1 MAMPSFKPVRSVVR
15 ALEVL
20 SLINRDR
27 GSTIADLH
35 RDIGLPKPTLV
46 RLLETLA
53 AVGYVAKDPGRN
65 EYRVTHLV
73 ERLSVG
79 FYGSPLI
86 VEAARDDALDLTRR
100 LKWPITVAILD
111 NDAMVVLYSTVP
123 ESPIAPGRPPAFS
136 RYRLLTRA
144 HGLSFL
150 AFCSDEQRELIVAS
164 LVKSQ
169 HPEDRIA
176 NAPANIARLIA
187 QTRKLG
193 YAFRDPRVEP
203 KLSSSM
209 AVPIMAEGE
218 PIGSLGL
225 TYYTSAMG
233 RAAAARRYVP
243 ELQKAARSIER
254 RIEELSRPRRAVT
267 KGKER
272 AER

>member
-1 MAMPSFKPVRSVVR
+1 MPSFKPVRSVIR

-27 GSTIADLH
+27 GSSITELH
-35 RDIGLPKPTLV
+35 RDTALPKPTLV
-46 RLLETLA
+46 RLLETLSA
-53 AVGYVAKDPGRN
+53 AGYVAKDKGRK

-86 VEAARDDALDLTRR
+86 VEAARLDALDLTKR
-100 LKWPITVAILD
+100 LKWPITVAVLD

-123 ESPIAPGRPPAFS
+123 ESPISPGRPPAFS

-144 HGLSFL
+144 HGRAFL

-164 LVKSQ
+164 LLKSK
-169 HPEDRIA
+169 HPEDCLA
-176 NAPANIARLIA
+176 NSPDNIARIIT

-203 KLSSSM
+203 RLSMSLS
-209 AVPIMAEGE
+209 VPIVARGE
-218 PIGSLGL
+218 AIGSLGL
-225 TYYTSAMG
+225 TYYTSAM
-233 RAAAARRYVP
+233 RQAAAARRYVP

-254 RIEELSRPRRAVT
+254 KIEELSRPRRS
-267 KGKER
+267 
-272 AER
+272 

>member
-1 MAMPSFKPVRSVVR
+1 MPSFKPVRSVVR

-27 GSTIADLH
+27 GSSIAELH
-35 RDIGLPKPTLV
+35 RDVGLPKPTLV

-53 AVGYVAKDPGRN
+53 SAGYVAKDKGRK

-86 VEAARDDALDLTRR
+86 VEAARDASLDLTRR
-100 LKWPITVAILD
+100 LKWPITVAVLD

-144 HGLSFL
+144 HGRTFL
-150 AFCSDEQRELIVAS
+150 AFCSDEQRELIIAS
-164 LVKSQ
+164 LLKSK
-169 HPEDRIA
+169 HPEDRLA
-176 NAPANIARLIA
+176 NSPESIARIIT

-203 KLSSSM
+203 RLSMSLS
-209 AVPIMAEGE
+209 VPVLARGE
-218 PIGSLGL
+218 AIASLSL
-225 TYYTSAMG
+225 TYYASAMK
-233 RAAAARRYVP
+233 RAEAARRYVP
-243 ELQKAARSIER
+243 ELQQAARAIEKKVD
-254 RIEELSRPRRAVT
+254 ELSRPRRS
-267 KGKER
+267 
-272 AER
+272 

>member
-1 MAMPSFKPVRSVVR
+1 MPSFKPVRSIVR

-20 SLINRDR
+20 SLISRDR
-27 GSTIADLH
+27 GSTIAELH
-35 RDIGLPKPTLV
+35 HDTGLPKPTLV

-53 AVGYVAKDPGRN
+53 AAGYVAKDEGRR

-86 VEAARDDALDLTRR
+86 VEAAREDVLDLTRR
-100 LKWPITVAILD
+100 LKWPITVAVLD

-123 ESPIAPGRPPAFS
+123 ESPMSPGRPPAFS

-144 HGLSFL
+144 HGRAFL

-164 LVKSQ
+164 LLKSK
-169 HPEDRIA
+169 HPEDRLA
-176 NAPANIARLIA
+176 NSPDNIARIIA

-203 KLSSSM
+203 RLSMSLS
-209 AVPIMAEGE
+209 VPIMARGDA
-218 PIGSLGL
+218 IGSLSL
-225 TYYTSAMG
+225 TYYSSAMKQ
-233 RAAAARRYVP
+233 ATAARRYVP
-243 ELQKAARSIER
+243 EMQAAARSVER
-254 RIEELSRPRRAVT
+254 RIEELSRPRRV
-267 KGKER
+267 
-272 AER
+272 

>member
-1 MAMPSFKPVRSVVR
+1 MPSFKPVRSVVR

-27 GSTIADLH
+27 GSSIADLH
-35 RDIGLPKPTLV
+35 RDTELPKPTLV

-53 AVGYVAKDPGRN
+53 AVGYVAKDRGQK

-86 VEAARDDALDLTRR
+86 VEAAKADALDLTRR
-100 LKWPITVAILD
+100 FKWPITLAIMD

-144 HGLSFL
+144 HGLAFL

-164 LVKSQ
+164 LLKSR
-169 HPEDRIA
+169 HPEDRLA
-176 NAPANIARLIA
+176 NSASNIARLIA
-187 QTRKLG
+187 ETRKLG

-203 KLSSSM
+203 KLSSSLS
-209 AVPIMAEGE
+209 VPIMADGE
-218 PIGSLGL
+218 AIGSLGL

-233 RAAAARRYVP
+233 RSASVRRYVP
-243 ELQKAARSIER
+243 DMQKAARSIER
-254 RIEELSRPRRAVT
+254 RIEELSRPRRAPA
-267 KGKER
+267 KGKNL
-272 AER
+272 

>member
-1 MAMPSFKPVRSVVR
+1 MPSFKPVRSVIR

-27 GSTIADLH
+27 GSSIAELH
-35 RDIGLPKPTLV
+35 RDIRLPKPTLV
-46 RLLETLA
+46 RLLETLSA
-53 AVGYVAKDPGRN
+53 AGYVAKDKGRK

-86 VEAARDDALDLTRR
+86 VEAAREDALDLTRR
-100 LKWPITVAILD
+100 LKWPITVAVLD

-144 HGLSFL
+144 HGRAFL
-150 AFCSDEQRELIVAS
+150 AFCSEEQRELIVAS
-164 LVKSQ
+164 LLKSK
-169 HPEDRIA
+169 HPEDCLA
-176 NAPANIARLIA
+176 NSPESIARIIT
-187 QTRKLG
+187 QTRRLG

-203 KLSSSM
+203 RLSMSLS
-209 AVPIMAEGE
+209 VPILARGE
-218 PIGSLGL
+218 AIGSLSL
-225 TYYTSAMG
+225 TYYASAMG

-243 ELQKAARSIER
+243 ELQVAARSIER
-254 RIEELSRPRRAVT
+254 RIEELSRPRR
-267 KGKER
+267 R
-272 AER
+272 

>member
-1 MAMPSFKPVRSVVR
+1 MPSFKPVRSVIR

-27 GSTIADLH
+27 GSSIAELH
-35 RDIGLPKPTLV
+35 RNVGIPKPTLV
-46 RLLETLA
+46 RLLETLSTA
-53 AVGYVAKDPGRN
+53 GYVTKDKGRK

-86 VEAARDDALDLTRR
+86 VEAARDAALDLTQR

-123 ESPIAPGRPPAFS
+123 ESPMSPGRPPAFS

-144 HGLSFL
+144 HGKAFL
-150 AFCSDEQRELIVAS
+150 AFCSDEQRKLIVAS
-164 LVKSQ
+164 LLKSK
-169 HPEDRIA
+169 HPEDLLANSPQNINRI
-176 NAPANIARLIA
+176 IA

-203 KLSSSM
+203 RISMSLS
-209 AVPIMAEGE
+209 VPILARGE
-218 PIGSLGL
+218 AIASLSL
-225 TYYTSAMG
+225 TYYASAMKQAT
-233 RAAAARRYVP
+233 AAQRYVP
-243 ELQKAARSIER
+243 ELQEAARSIER
-254 RIEELSRPRRAVT
+254 RVEELSRPRRH
-267 KGKER
+267 
-272 AER
+272 